1 MEKKAKVTDFLH
13 KTFRVL
19 IWVVFYFLVLI
30 LLIGTLVQ
38 FTPVQNWLVD
48 RVTSYLNNRTNFTAS
63 IDQIQITWWDAL
75 TIQNL
80 EIRDTHDSLMIGAK
94 EAFVDF
100 ELSSLLAKGNPTIDQ
115 VRIEQAKVQLI
126 THKGDSIM
134 NINQWV
140 NELSEAF
147 GSGQSSGGGKFSITN
162 IDFRNSE
169 FALINSNSEPITE
182 GLDYNRM
189 RFSSVQLSASNFLT
203 QGGRVEL
210 DVGHLSGKELASG
223 LEIKE
228 FKTNFTFAPTYMEF
242 DQLRLVSNESHIQN
256 FLKFEYESPTS
267 LSNFVTDV
275 KITARMEETILGL
288 GDLNFFAPSLP
299 NIEDQI
305 ILSGEVI
312 GSISD
317 IKSDE
322 FLLRIGQKTEI
333 FGAFYLDGLPEISET
348 YINLSLKN
356 STIQTRDLSPYL
368 GADLAK
374 QVNKL
379 GTIRLNA
386 DFAGL
391 LNRFTTNG
399 DFKTSIGSLTG
410 RVNYD
415 KKGESNSIVSKVEI
429 DNLDLGV
436 LTDRPDLLQKVSLSG
451 NVDLQGSNAENL
463 LLDLN
468 ASISELGLLGYD
480 YKNIQTDAKYGLE
493 LFEGNLSIQDP
504 NLALNGSGSINLK
517 ESFESINIRLQLDS
531 ANLQALNLMDTSA
544 FVHGYL
550 EMDTRGIEID
560 KLTGIMRYKDIM
572 LGYEDRVLDLGDFSF
587 QSLFAGGTRTMSLNS
602 DYIVAGASGQ
612 FNLNQMSKDLPLL
625 LDQYLAILT
634 QEEPPI
640 ANLDQ
645 NFNLPYNLDLNV
657 RFIDINPI
665 LKLVQPE
672 LYVSKN
678 TLIEGAFYQT
688 EENTIFNFFTSIDTI
703 RFQGNE
709 ARDVN
714 IDFNTSKFIN
724 GPEILASFYVFSKQ
738 QNLGGKLDFSN
749 LGFEA
754 IWNNEALDLNFALDQ
769 DSTQSHARIN
779 AVAQFSSEETKIQM
793 LKSQLEVLSNNWE
806 FDPNNQIRILPNAV
820 AFENLRLYSGNQE
833 IKAEGI
839 LGKSVEK
846 KWTLSLKDVNA
857 NILNTFAPQEYEGA
871 INGLVTAYFGN
882 DDQLILN
889 SQITINGLA
898 INEIPVGDLITQA
911 NLDDNALDLKIEN
924 VLKGKKTI
932 DLSGTLGLS
941 NLDFDLKGELEDA
954 ELAIFEPFL
963 SNYLSDMGGSIS
975 GNIQLQGDPIK
986 PILQGEGKINQ
997 GKVRVNFLNTLYQ
1010 LDGSILFTPGEI
1022 RFDRLVAKD
1031 VRGNTANLNGGLTY
1045 QGIRDILLDIHAN
1058 LNNFQ
1063 VMNTSAKDNEVF
1075 YGNVYVT
1082 GGLDITGTTSNLV
1095 IDARATSQPDTRI
1108 FIPLSSSD
1116 EQVSEDYIHFINI
1129 YDTVSVQG
1137 LSDEI
1142 NRLDIQNVQMNFVLD
1157 VTPDAYAEI
1166 VIDPRT
1172 QEKISGRGRG
1182 VLTMNIDT
1190 QGNFSLNGT
1199 YEVTEATYNFSL
1211 YNVVKKEFSVDPGG
1225 RISWYGDPYQ
1235 GIMDLTAR
1243 YEESVSIQPLLATSN
1258 TSSQENTVA
1267 NRRYP
1272 VSVIM
1277 NLDGELLSPD
1287 IEFGFDFSQF
1297 PNTGDLQTAISSFQS
1312 RVANDEQEMN
1322 RQVFSVI
1329 MTRSFSPEGQ
1339 FAGVNSLSNSLGQL
1353 LSAQLN
1359 SFLGQVDKNL
1369 EISVDLATLDQNALE
1384 TFQLSVA
1391 YTFLDGRLRVS
1402 RDGGFT
1408 DNTGQA
1414 GAAAIIGDWQAEY
1427 LLTEDGVYRVRI
1439 FNRNNFNTFTSLSL
1453 SRNVATYGVAISQNI
1468 SFNSLSE
1475 LFQKI
1480 TRRKKN
1486 QSSLVEDSDYFL
1498 RYNDGQDWQQ
1508 IDLTPVENK
1517 LDSTYNLPIQYRPI
1531 PKR

>member
-1 MEKKAKVTDFLH
+1 MIAA
-13 KTFRVL
+13 
-19 IWVVFYFLVLI
+19 
-30 LLIGTLVQ
+30 LVQ
-38 FTPVQNWLVD
+38 FTTIQNWLVD
-48 RVTSYLNNRTNFTAS
+48 RVAGYLNDRTNFHTS
-63 IDQIQITWWDAL
+63 IDRIQLTWWDAL
-75 TIQNL
+75 TIQNF
-80 EIRDTHDSLMIGAK
+80 EIRDSRDSLMLGAK

-100 ELSSLLAKGNPTIDQ
+100 ELSSLLSAGNPTLDQ
-115 VRIEQAKVQLI
+115 IRIEEATVQLI
-126 THKGDSIM
+126 THEGDSIM

-140 NELSEAF
+140 TELSEAF
-147 GSGQSSGGGKFSITN
+147 GSGGGSGGGKFSIDQ
-162 IDFRNSE
+162 IDFRNSK
-169 FALINSNSEPITE
+169 FTLINSNSELITE

-189 RFSSVQLSASNFLT
+189 QFSDIQLSASEFAIQNGVVKLNI
-203 QGGRVEL
+203 
-210 DVGHLSGKELASG
+210 GHLSGNEIASG
-223 LEIKE
+223 LNIKE
-228 FKTNFTFAPTYMEF
+228 FKTNFTFAPQFMEF
-242 DQLRLVSNESHIQN
+242 EQLKLVSNESHIRDY
-256 FLKFEYESPTS
+256 LRFEYDSPAS
-267 LSNFVTDV
+267 FSNFVTDV
-275 KITARMEETILGL
+275 TIQARMEETILGL
-288 GDLNFFAPSLP
+288 GDLNFFAPTLP
-299 NIEDQI
+299 NIKDQI
-305 ILSGEVI
+305 ILSGEVS
-312 GSISD
+312 GTISE

-322 FLLRIGQKTEI
+322 FLLRIGKKTEI
-333 FGAFYLDGLPEISET
+333 FGAFYLDGLPDVENT

-356 STIQTRDLSPYL
+356 TTIQTKDLSPYL
-368 GADLAK
+368 DPEVGK

-379 GTIRLNA
+379 GTIRLSA

-399 DFKTSIGSLTG
+399 DFKTSIGNLIG
-410 RVNYD
+410 RVNFD
-415 KKGESNSIVSKVEI
+415 KKGDFNSIVSKVQVQ
-429 DNLDLGV
+429 NLNLGI
-436 LTDRPDLLQKVSLSG
+436 LTDNPELLQQISLDG
-451 NVDLQGSNAENL
+451 NVDIQGSNAEDL

-468 ASISELGLLGYD
+468 ASISKLGLLGYN
-480 YKNIQTDAKYGLE
+480 YTNIRTDAKYGLE
-493 LFEGNLSIQDP
+493 LFEGNLSINDP
-504 NLALNGSGSINLK
+504 NLILTGNGSIQLK
-517 ESFESINIRLQLDS
+517 EGSESINMLLDLDS
-531 ANLQALNLMDTSA
+531 ANLQALNLIDTTA
-544 FVHGYL
+544 YVHGVL

-560 KLTGIMRYKDIM
+560 QLSGIMRFKDIM
-572 LGYEDRVLDLGDFSF
+572 VGFEDRVLDVGDFAF

-612 FNLNQMSKDLPLL
+612 FQLEQMSRDLPLL
-625 LDQYLAILT
+625 FEQYLAILF
-634 QEEPPI
+634 QETPPI
-640 ANLDQ
+640 ADLEQ

-657 RFIDINPI
+657 RLININPI
-665 LKLVQPE
+665 LDLIQPE
-672 LYVSKN
+672 LYISKN

-688 EENTIFNFFTSIDTI
+688 SENTIFNFFTSIDTI

-714 IDFNTSKFIN
+714 VDFNTSKIIN
-724 GPEILASFYVFSKQ
+724 SPKVLASFYIFSKQ
-738 QNLGGKLDFSN
+738 QNVGGKLDFSN

-769 DSTQSHARIN
+769 DSTQSRARIN
-779 AVAQFSSEETKIQM
+779 AVAQFSAEETKIQM
-793 LKSQLEVLSNNWE
+793 LPSQLEVLGDRWE
-806 FDPNNQIRILPNAV
+806 IDPENQIRLLPNSTI
-820 AFENLRLYSGNQE
+820 FENLRLHSGNQE
-833 IKAEGI
+833 IKAEGV
-839 LGKSVEK
+839 LGSSADK
-846 KWTLSLKDVNA
+846 KWNLTLTNVNA

-871 INGLVTAYFGN
+871 INGLVTAYYSAS
-882 DDQLILN
+882 DQLILN
-889 SQITINGLA
+889 SEITIGGFA
-898 INEIPVGDLITQA
+898 INEIPVGDLLMRA
-911 NLDDNALDLKIEN
+911 NLQENALDLAIEN
-924 VLKGKKTI
+924 VLNGKKTI
-932 DLSGTLGLS
+932 DLSGQLGL
-941 NLDFDLKGELEDA
+941 NDFDFDLKGNLEDA
-954 ELAIFEPFL
+954 ELAMFEPFL

-975 GNIQLQGDPIK
+975 GNIQLQGDPIN
-986 PILQGEGKINQ
+986 PILQGEGKINK
-997 GKVRVNFLNTLYQ
+997 GRVRVNFLNALYQ

-1045 QGIRDILLDIHAN
+1045 QGIEDILLDISARM
-1058 LNNFQ
+1058 NNFQ
-1063 VMNTSAKDNEVF
+1063 VMNTTIKDNEVF
-1075 YGNVYVT
+1075 YGNVYVSGT
-1082 GGLDITGTTSNLV
+1082 LDITGSTNNLV

-1137 LSDEI
+1137 LSEEI

-1172 QEKISGRGRG
+1172 QEKISGRGKG

-1211 YNVVKKEFSVDPGG
+1211 YNVVKKEFKVEPGG
-1225 RISWYGDPYQ
+1225 RISWFGDPYE
-1235 GIMDLTAR
+1235 GVMDLTAK
-1243 YEESVSIQPLLATSN
+1243 YEESVSIQPLLA
-1258 TSSQENTVA
+1258 SSSTNPNQDNTVA

-1272 VSVIM
+1272 VGVIM
-1277 NLDGELLSPD
+1277 DLNGELLSPD

-1297 PNTGDLQTAISSFQS
+1297 PNTGDVQTAVSSFQT

-1369 EISVDLATLDQNALE
+1369 EINVDLATLDQSALE

-1414 GAAAIIGDWQAEY
+1414 DAAAIIGDWQAEY
-1427 LLTEDGVYRVRI
+1427 LLTDDGVYRVRI

-1453 SRNVATYGVAISQNI
+1453 SRNVATYGVALSQNV
-1468 SFNSLSE
+1468 SFNSFSE

-1480 TRRKKN
+1480 TRRKKR
-1486 QSSLVEDSDYFL
+1486 QSNLVEDSDYFL
-1498 RYNDGQDWQQ
+1498 RYNDEENWQE
-1508 IDLTPVENK
+1508 IDLTPVENR
-1517 LDSTYNLPIQYRPI
+1517 LDSISNRSINYRYI
-1531 PKR
+1531 PNQ